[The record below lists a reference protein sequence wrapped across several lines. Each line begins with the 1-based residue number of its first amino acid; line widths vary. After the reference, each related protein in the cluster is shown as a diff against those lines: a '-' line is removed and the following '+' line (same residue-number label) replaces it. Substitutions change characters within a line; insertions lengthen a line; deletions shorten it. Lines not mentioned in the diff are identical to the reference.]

1 MNPFLNEIFGAV
13 IRTGVA
19 FVLGWLASQ
28 MLITAD
34 QATDWTASLTGAIL
48 ILLWSVWS
56 KYKSRQKLLTA
67 MASPA
72 GVTEHRVEATVSAGD
87 APPVS
92 VPKNVPPYLP
102 SSKQ

>member
-1 MNPFLNEIFGAV
+1 MNPFLNEILGSI

-19 FVLGWLASQ
+19 FVLGWFVNHQ
-28 MLITAD
+28 LITSD
-34 QATDWTASLTGAIL
+34 QATAWATGITGAVL
-48 ILLWSVWS
+48 ILLWSIWQ
-56 KYKSRQKLLTA
+56 KYRSRQKLLTA

-72 GVTEHRVEATVSAGD
+72 GATERRIEASVAAGD

-102 SSKQ
+102 NSKA